1 LPDNNKTGCQIDKNI
16 GKTDIGRPEI
26 LAPAGSPEAF
36 RAAVLCGADA
46 VYVGGKMFSARANA
60 ANFDFSELEEAVKF
74 AHLRGV
80 NIYIAANTIIFNGEL
95 KKFAEYTRRC
105 AEIGVDAFIV
115 CDIGGAKIIRETIKG
130 AVLHASTQM
139 TVFDRGGA
147 ELLKANGFKRV
158 VAARELDRDGIADIA
173 KSGLETEVFVHG
185 ALCMSVSGQCLMSA
199 MIGGRSA
206 NRGDCAQ
213 SCRLPFCI
221 GKSYREGENALSLKD
236 LSLINRVNELVECG
250 VTSLKIEGRMKRPEY
265 VAAAVM
271 SLKAAIKGETPDLEL
286 LKSVFSRSGFTD
298 GYFTGKKL
306 SMFGTRTKDDVTAA
320 EAILPEIRKSYLSE
334 VPSIP
339 VNIEFTAKPN
349 ELLQLYVSDEN
360 ERVCVGGTYGP
371 PEKSVKT
378 PTTAENVTVQLSKL
392 GGTPFFA
399 KEIKTD
405 ISEGL
410 FIPKSLINLLRRRAV
425 EMFSEWIIKEKTPQ
439 YSYTDYKE
447 PSVNTE
453 KGYPQKFIAEIFH
466 KSQLEAIPDLIN
478 LGGKV
483 VVPIEL
489 LTEISE
495 IPELYYANIIIS
507 LPKYGNFLSILSNI
521 APNKFAGLLCQ
532 NLAHISAAD
541 KFGFKK
547 YGGIHL
553 NAANIETVNVLK
565 NCGFEAVT
573 ASIECKF
580 REISTMPELVGI
592 YAYGRVPVMM
602 LAVCPINGGG
612 ACPKTCE
619 KTLTDRTS
627 RHFTVNCKR
636 EYGYV
641 ELLNPDILCLSDC
654 TDYIA
659 ADYLYLSFFDE
670 SPTEINEITQSF
682 LNKTGKKREN
692 ITRGLYK
699 GNRAH

>member
-1 LPDNNKTGCQIDKNI
+1 LPDNNETGCQGDKNI
-16 GKTDIGRPEI
+16 GKTEIVRPEI

-60 ANFDFSELEEAVKF
+60 ANFDFSELEEVVKF
-74 AHLRGV
+74 AHFRGV
-80 NIYIAANTIIFNGEL
+80 KIYIAANTIIFNGEL
-95 KKFAEYTRRC
+95 KKFADYTRRC

-115 CDIGGAKIIRETIKG
+115 CDIGGAKIIKETVKG

-139 TVFDRGGA
+139 TVFERGGA
-147 ELLKANGFKRV
+147 ELLKANGIKRV
-158 VAARELDRDGIADIA
+158 VAARELDRAGIADIA

-221 GKSYREGENALSLKD
+221 GKSFRDGENALSLKD

-250 VTSLKIEGRMKRPEY
+250 VMSLKIEGRMKRPEY
-265 VAAAVM
+265 VAAAVL
-271 SLKAAIKGETPDLEL
+271 SLKAALNGETPDTEL

-320 EAILPEIRKSYLSE
+320 EAILPEIRKSYADE
-334 VPSIP
+334 TPTIP

-349 ELLQLYVSDEN
+349 ELLQLYVSLEN
-360 ERVCVGGTYGP
+360 EHVCVGGTYGT
-371 PEKSVKT
+371 PEKSIKT
-378 PTTAENVTVQLSKL
+378 PTTAEDVTVQLSKL

-399 KEIKTD
+399 KEIKID

-410 FIPKSLINLLRRRAV
+410 FIPKSQINLFRRSAV
-425 EMFSEWIIKEKTPQ
+425 EMFSDWIIKENTPR

-447 PSVNTE
+447 PSVNSE
-453 KGYPQKFIAEIFH
+453 KGYPRKFIAEIFH

-483 VVPIEL
+483 VVPIDL
-489 LTEISE
+489 LLEMSEISE
-495 IPELYYANIIIS
+495 ANYANIIIS
-507 LPKYGNFLSILSNI
+507 LPKMGKYLSNLPVF
-521 APNKFAGLLCQ
+521 ALSKYAGLMCQ
-532 NLAHISAAD
+532 NLAHIAAAD

-553 NAANIETVNVLK
+553 NAANIESVNVLK
-565 NCGFEAVT
+565 TNGFEAVT
-573 ASIECKF
+573 ASVECKF
-580 REISTMPELVGI
+580 REISAMPEGIGI
-592 YAYGRVPVMM
+592 YAYGKVPVML
-602 LAVCPINGGG
+602 LAVCPINRGG
-612 ACPKTCE
+612 ACPKDCG

-627 RHFTVNCKR
+627 RHFTVNCNKKN
-636 EYGYV
+636 GYV
-641 ELLNPDILCLSDC
+641 ELLNPDVLCLLDC
-654 TDYIA
+654 TDYIG
-659 ADYLYLSFFDE
+659 ADYLYLSFYDE
-670 SPTEINEITQSF
+670 TPVEIIEITRSF
-682 LNKTGKKREN
+682 LNRTGNKREN

-699 GNRAH
+699 GNRTH